1 MAKLPNLKGT
11 HNDILILLFS
21 VTVVI
26 TLAKLPNLKGT
37 HNEPTPVPAVT

>member
-11 HNDILILLFS
+11 HNILEVYLKHLL
-21 VTVVI
+21 VVI

>member
-11 HNDILILLFS
+11 HNNVKPSFNG
-21 VTVVI
+21 TEVVI

-37 HNEPTPVPAVT
+37 HNSPSPLNLFV